1 MLDEKPKKAKKNK
14 ENNKE
19 TLGPS
24 NGVVKPQNARI
35 NRYGNQSKKK
45 ERET

>member
-1 MLDEKPKKAKKNK
+1 MPDAKAKNDKKKKDDKNT
-14 ENNKE
+14 

-24 NGVVKPQNARI
+24 SGIVKPQNARI